1 MGTLKNAELSALI
14 LHIARFLKSGI
25 PIYNSNVP
33 ETVTKKN
40 PRRTQA
46 ITKRLEFHKKCPH
59 LFKEFLVF
67 RCCNN

>member
-1 MGTLKNAELSALI
+1 MGTSKNAELSALI

-33 ETVTKKN
+33 ETVTKKKT
-40 PRRTQA
+40 RRTQA
-46 ITKRLEFHKKCPH
+46 ITKRLECHKKCPH

>member
-33 ETVTKKN
+33 ETATKKKQQKN
-40 PRRTQA
+40 TGHYKA
-46 ITKRLEFHKKCPH
+46 FG
-59 LFKEFLVF
+59 VS
-67 RCCNN
+67 